1 MTHIRHFADPAESK
15 TAARARR
22 ARRWT
27 WVAGVS
33 LGVCGLLAIWQER
46 ALAPGV
52 HDGMQ
57 RLVAQAQGVMDGN
70 EAVRALLAGVDGG
83 VDVAKDAGLA
93 PLTALLL
100 RATE

>member
-1 MTHIRHFADPAESK
+1 MGI
-15 TAARARR
+15 
-22 ARRWT
+22 
-27 WVAGVS
+27 
-33 LGVCGLLAIWQER
+33 CGLLAIWQER